1 VTSFKRIRRSR
12 RNSNRNRRSGGK
24 RGCTKFGANALRP
37 IIVVVIVL
45 TTFRS
50 AIADWNDV
58 PTGSMKPTIIEGD
71 RIFVNKLAYGLKV
84 PFTTWHLARWNTPAR
99 GEIVVFNSPEDGVRL
114 VKRVVGL
121 PGDKI
126 QMIDNRLYINGQ
138 PVEDEAVD
146 SSFINALAEH
156 RAVDASLLDRRFG
169 SCEAPDHEHA
179 RDPAMRTF
187 GPLTVPE
194 GHYFMMGDKPRQQP
208 RLAIFSVRP
217 RGQHRRP
224 LVARGALTGLRSLLR
239 AEVGSVLQ
247 AAAVTSVDVQMC
259 RSSQS
264 CGGEQV

>member
-1 VTSFKRIRRSR
+1 MSDIVQSDATEQVEPQPQPPPGWKARLY
-12 RNSNRNRRSGGK
+12 
-24 RGCTKFGANALRP
+24 KFWRDGLRP

-84 PFTTWHLARWNTPAR
+84 PFTTWHLARWNSPAR

-114 VKRVVGL
+114 VKRVIGL

-146 SSFINALAEH
+146 SSFINALPSTERPMH
-156 RAVDASLLDRRFG
+156 RYWTEDLGRAKHPTMSTPAI
-169 SCEAPDHEHA
+169 
-179 RDPAMRTF
+179 PAMRTF

-194 GHYFMMGDKPRQQP
+194 VHYFMMGDNRDNSRDSRYFLFVPEDN
-208 RLAIFSVRP
+208 I
-217 RGQHRRP
+217 
-224 LVARGALTGLRSLLR
+224 
-239 AEVGSVLQ
+239 VG
-247 AAAVTSVDVQMC
+247 
-259 RSSQS
+259 RSSRVALS
-264 CGGEQV
+264 LDYDHYFVPRWDRFFKPLP